1 VLSVNEYDE
10 SYIDA
15 CRSKM
20 NEQLAAYEALVA
32 TAGDQSFHAAVEAFE
47 PAFFNHLVLVLDN
60 YFVHRSRTL
69 EGKDGNPL
77 NEVRLLCN
85 SILRN
90 DNVLC
95 ADKTIRFKPE
105 ASVLKLQVGEEI
117 RLDQA
122 DFRLIFGAFFAE
134 IEKKYR

>member
-1 VLSVNEYDE
+1 
-10 SYIDA
+10 
-15 CRSKM
+15 
-20 NEQLAAYEALVA
+20 
-32 TAGDQSFHAAVEAFE
+32 
-47 PAFFNHLVLVLDN
+47 LDN

-69 EGKDGNPL
+69 EGKDGKPL

-95 ADKTIRFKPE
+95 DHKTIRFKPE